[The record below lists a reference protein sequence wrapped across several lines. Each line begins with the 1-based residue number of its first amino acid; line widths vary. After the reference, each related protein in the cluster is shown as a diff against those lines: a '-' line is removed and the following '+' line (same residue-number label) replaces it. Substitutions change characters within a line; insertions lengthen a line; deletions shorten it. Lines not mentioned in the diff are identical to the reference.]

1 MENPAEAWCRT
12 ELSTWIGR
20 RNRDGAP
27 SDFPTYRMLLLHA
40 YIGNITHRILQRTPR
55 STRILL
61 VHSFLKCNAPPF
73 RLVVCVSLADLS
85 RYPDGSLLPAGLAGN
100 STCFRE
106 LLKNTGTHK
115 QPSHLRHGTQ
125 DMASKL
131 CCTAEQG
138 EHPDSPKL
146 PNARVNEAPA
156 PARLPLLPKP
166 VGSVNSR
173 FASARTEDLHELQ
186 QIFENAKDNEP
197 TGASPNKTCGRAR
210 FNKPSIY
217 SLHSLHK
224 MKSMRSLIRRKFS
237 RDLTKK
243 PSGDAMLSTNAKE
256 GSTPAQETVVKH
268 QNDGPNVQVKIIED
282 DLRKDLLSDKRPDE
296 GGYDS
301 DAQVLDDI
309 ARNIGKKTPIK
320 RPSIHS
326 IDWTPSTAR

>member
-1 MENPAEAWCRT
+1 
-12 ELSTWIGR
+12 
-20 RNRDGAP
+20 
-27 SDFPTYRMLLLHA
+27 
-40 YIGNITHRILQRTPR
+40 
-55 STRILL
+55 
-61 VHSFLKCNAPPF
+61 
-73 RLVVCVSLADLS
+73 
-85 RYPDGSLLPAGLAGN
+85 
-100 STCFRE
+100 
-106 LLKNTGTHK
+106 
-115 QPSHLRHGTQ
+115 
-125 DMASKL
+125 MASKL
-131 CCTAEQG
+131 CCTAEQEG
-138 EHPDSPKL
+138 HPDSPEL

-156 PARLPLLPKP
+156 SARLPLLLKP

-173 FASARTEDLHELQ
+173 FTSARTEDLHELR

-197 TGASPNKTCGRAR
+197 IRVSPIKAAGRAR

-237 RDLTKK
+237 RDLINN
-243 PSGDAMLSTNAKE
+243 PSGDPMLSSVAKE
-256 GSTPAQETVVKH
+256 GVTPAQDTVVKQ
-268 QNDGPNVQVKIIED
+268 QNDEPNAQVKITKD

-309 ARNIGKKTPIK
+309 ARNIAKKTPSK